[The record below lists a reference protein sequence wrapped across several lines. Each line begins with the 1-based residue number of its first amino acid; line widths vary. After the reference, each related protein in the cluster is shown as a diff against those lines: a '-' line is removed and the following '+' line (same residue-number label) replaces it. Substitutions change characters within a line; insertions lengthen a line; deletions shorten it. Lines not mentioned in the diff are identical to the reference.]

1 MNRQPER
8 FSTNLP
14 KKMVDQDL
22 ELKQYLKNW
31 ADHQPLPVGG
41 RVQLI
46 TAAASY
52 QEKGGK
58 KTSRSTTPIANDLIS
73 WAMVYCTDRRISVAR
88 IVT

>member
-1 MNRQPER
+1 
-8 FSTNLP
+8 
-14 KKMVDQDL
+14 MVDQDL

-58 KTSRSTTPIANDLIS
+58 NTSRSTTPIANDLIS

>member
-1 MNRQPER
+1 MNKQPER

-14 KKMVDQDL
+14 KKMDHQDL
-22 ELKQYLKNW
+22 ELKRYLKNW

-41 RVQLI
+41 RAQLI

-52 QEKGGK
+52 QEKGGVK
-58 KTSRSTTPIANDLIS
+58 VSRSTTPMPNDLIS
-73 WAMVYCTDRRISVAR
+73 WAMVYCVDRKISMAR

>member
-1 MNRQPER
+1 MDRQPER

-14 KKMVDQDL
+14 KKMDDQDL
-22 ELKQYLKNW
+22 ELRQYFKNW

-41 RVQLI
+41 RAQLI
-46 TAAASY
+46 TAAVSY

-58 KTSRSTTPIANDLIS
+58 KTSRSTTPIPNELMS
-73 WAMVYCTDRRISVAR
+73 WAMVYCMDRKFSMAR